1 MKKIIAILFASFV
14 AFAATSQEKYT
25 DKDPK
30 AKVVLDKLSAKH
42 KLIDNI
48 IIDFSATFSGA
59 KIKNQTLSGTAYK
72 AGKRY
77 AYYTPDYKVIN
88 DGRSNW
94 LFVKA
99 ENEVTISSN
108 EDADEDNGLMSP
120 TQLLS
125 IWEKGFKYKF
135 IGEGKVGSKT
145 LQEVRL
151 FPSNP
156 KKSKYH
162 TITLIID
169 KVANELNKVEIK
181 GRDGVNMLYKIKG
194 FKSGASIASSKF
206 KFDKSKHPNCTTN
219 DMRF

>member
-1 MKKIIAILFASFV
+1 MKNILLFLAIATFSFT
-14 AFAATSQEKYT
+14 AIGQEKYT

-30 AKVVLDKLSAKH
+30 AKAVLDKLSAKH
-42 KLIDNI
+42 KSIDNI
-48 IIDFSATFSGA
+48 VIDFSATFSGV
-59 KIKNQTLSGTAYK
+59 KIKSQTLTGTAYK
-72 AGKRY
+72 SGKKY

-108 EDADEDNGLMSP
+108 EDADEESGLMSP
-120 TQLLS
+120 TELLS

-145 LQEVRL
+145 LQEIRL
-151 FPSNP
+151 FPTNP

-169 KVANELNKVEIK
+169 KGANELHKLEIK
-181 GRDGVNMLYKIKG
+181 GRDGVNMVYKIKG
-194 FKSGASIASSKF
+194 FKSGIAISGSKF
-206 KFDKSKHPNCTTN
+206 KFDKSKYPNCTVN
-219 DMRF
+219 DLRF

>member
-1 MKKIIAILFASFV
+1 MKKILLFIAI
-14 AFAATSQEKYT
+14 ATYSLTAISQETYT

-30 AKVVLDKLSAKH
+30 AKAILDKLSKKH
-42 KLIDNI
+42 KAIDNI
-48 IIDFSATFSGA
+48 VIDFTASFSGV
-59 KIKNQTLSGTAYK
+59 KIKKQTLTGTAYK
-72 AGKRY
+72 SGKKF

-94 LFVKA
+94 LFVKS
-99 ENEVTISSN
+99 ENEVTITSN
-108 EDADEDNGLMSP
+108 EDADEESGLMSP

-135 IGEGKVGSKT
+135 VGEGKVGSKT

-151 FPSNP
+151 FPTNP
-156 KKSKYH
+156 KRSKYH

-181 GRDGVNMLYKIKG
+181 GRDGVNMVYKIKG
-194 FKSGASIASSKF
+194 FKSGATISGSKF
-206 KFDKSKHPNCTTN
+206 KFDKSKHPNCSIN

>member
-1 MKKIIAILFASFV
+1 MKKILLFAAMATFG
-14 AFAATSQEKYT
+14 FTATSQETYT
-25 DKDPK
+25 DKDPEAK
-30 AKVVLDKLSAKH
+30 AILDKLSAKH
-42 KLIDNI
+42 KAVDNI
-48 IIDFSATFSGA
+48 IIDFSASFSGV
-59 KIKNQTLSGTAYK
+59 KIKSQTLSGTAYK
-72 AGKRY
+72 AGKKY
-77 AYYTPDYKVIN
+77 AYYTPDYQVIN
-88 DGRSNW
+88 DGRSNY

-99 ENEVTISSN
+99 ENEVTITSN
-108 EDADEDNGLMSP
+108 EDADEENGLMSP

-151 FPSNP
+151 YPENP

-162 TITLIID
+162 TITLIVD

-181 GRDGVNMLYKIKG
+181 GRDGVNMVYNIKG
-194 FKSGASIASSKF
+194 FKTGATISASKF
-206 KFDKSKHPNCTTN
+206 KFDKSKYPNCSVN

>member
-1 MKKIIAILFASFV
+1 MKKILLFIAIATVS
-14 AFAATSQEKYT
+14 FAATSQETYT
-25 DKDPK
+25 SKDPK
-30 AKVVLDKLSAKH
+30 AKAILDKLSAKH
-42 KLIDNI
+42 KAIDNI
-48 IIDFSATFSGA
+48 VIDFSATFSGA
-59 KIKNQTLSGTAYK
+59 KIKSQTLSGTAYK
-72 AGKRY
+72 AEKKY

-99 ENEVTISSN
+99 ENEVTITSN
-108 EDADEDNGLMSP
+108 EDADEESGLMSP
-120 TQLLS
+120 TELLS

-151 FPSNP
+151 YPENP

-169 KVANELNKVEIK
+169 KRANELNKVEIK
-181 GRDGVNMLYKIKG
+181 GRDGVNMVYNIKG
-194 FKSGASIASSKF
+194 FKSGASISGSKF
-206 KFDKSKHPNCTTN
+206 KFDKSKHPNCSIN

>member
-1 MKKIIAILFASFV
+1 MKKTFLFIAIATLSFI
-14 AFAATSQEKYT
+14 ATSQEKYT

-30 AKVVLDKLSAKH
+30 AQVILDKLSAKH
-42 KLIDNI
+42 KAIDNI
-48 IIDFSATFSGA
+48 IIDFSASFSGV
-59 KIKNQTLSGTAYK
+59 KIKSQTLSGTAYK
-72 AGKRY
+72 SGEKY

-94 LFVKA
+94 LFIKS
-99 ENEVTISSN
+99 ENEVTITSN
-108 EDADEDNGLMSP
+108 EDADEGSGLMSP

-135 IGEGKVGSKT
+135 IGEGRVGSKT

-151 FPSNP
+151 FPDNP

-181 GRDGVNMLYKIKG
+181 GRDGVNMVYNIKD
-194 FKSGASIASSKF
+194 FKSGKTITGSKF
-206 KFDKSKHPNCTTN
+206 KFDKSKYPNCSVN